1 MLQICS
7 VSQKLEPRDPTGQTP
22 LRIDNPIMDRI
33 EKIIKH
39 RPEFK
44 SISDFINKN
53 LDGVCKSYEG
63 SP

>member
-44 SISDFINKN
+44 SISPRFIFNISLVN
-53 LDGVCKSYEG
+53 FYD
-63 SP
+63 